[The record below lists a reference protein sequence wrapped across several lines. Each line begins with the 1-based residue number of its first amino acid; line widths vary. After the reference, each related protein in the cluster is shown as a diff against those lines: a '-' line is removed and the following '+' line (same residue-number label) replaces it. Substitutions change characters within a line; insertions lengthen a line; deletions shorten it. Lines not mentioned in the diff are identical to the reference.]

1 MSVERCFQDLGLEL
15 TVVHPSSQKIPLGRL
30 GKARLL
36 GSLACDQLIQASS
49 LHLRPIRRNG
59 NQEVLLCLVLHGCR
73 RETVIGNDHCTRGPT
88 SGDKNT
94 LWHAAQTGWPATFE
108 IQPIFPGVLVQT
120 VGPFQSRR
128 DSMS

>member
-1 MSVERCFQDLGLEL
+1 MGEL

-36 GSLACDQLIQASS
+36 GSPQDGQREKILACNQLIQASS

-94 LWHAAQTGWPATFE
+94 HWHAAQTGWPATFE
-108 IQPIFPGVLVQT
+108 VQPIFPRVLVQT